1 MPATPVATGIFA
13 GQMPYLGYRT
23 EGVTLCHRN
32 MAVDLRLCPQ
42 SGQVSRSSTVTD
54 NALVVDLRCGQI
66 PATVTGMTPTR
77 KSPKQANG
85 EAKPYYKPS
94 KQRWIGPYTVDGVRH
109 EITGTDE
116 ATVRARWAD
125 KQLEIAVAARTGV
138 AVVDD
143 RLTVGRLFD
152 SWIAGDCPSFGKR
165 NDPTVAGIATATR
178 LLNDHLRPALGNVAI
193 RDLKPS
199 MVTALFKRMAAERTV
214 RAPNGYADTTL
225 VRLRGILDRVLQ
237 YAEAEGTAMP
247 PAART
252 AARNARIPNDA
263 HGVTVERRSLSG
275 PKSPRCLRCSPVTCT
290 SRQSRLWPTP
300 DFAPPN

>member
-1 MPATPVATGIFA
+1 
-13 GQMPYLGYRT
+13 
-23 EGVTLCHRN
+23 
-32 MAVDLRLCPQ
+32 
-42 SGQVSRSSTVTD
+42 
-54 NALVVDLRCGQI
+54 
-66 PATVTGMTPTR
+66 MTPTR

-199 MVTALFKRMAAERTV
+199 IVTALFKRMAAERTV

-263 HGVTVERRSLSG
+263 HGVTVERRSLSRAEVAKVLEVFAG
-275 PKSPRCLRCSPVTCT
+275 HVYESAVTVMAYTGLRPAELMGLTWGSIDLGAGTLTVEATAVERGGRWIRQEHVKS
-290 SRQSRLWPTP
+290 
-300 DFAPPN
+300 DA